1 MQKKSKQRKGK
12 VTNLAI
18 ITTMSAVVLIMSTY
32 AWFIALDEVRVDAFN
47 VSIAPTEGLELSLD
61 GATWFGGLEAV
72 GSAAK
77 KNLEINSGNYDT
89 GAYAGHT
96 NSWTGIKTA
105 AVGDGEPEFWGLIP
119 MSSSGQI
126 NDESS
131 RLVLYDKTSLTSAD
145 LVSAGD
151 LSTTEWGYRL
161 ASDPVPNTGTE
172 EYRGYIA
179 FDLFVKNVTETGY
192 YEEVDIQNEE
202 AIYLT
207 VDSAVTGG
215 ATGAGG
221 YGIENSA
228 RVAFAQIARTQIPT
242 DDGSLEASEAAALK
256 CSGGEATVAG
266 SICRPAVIWEPNDT
280 KHTANAIDFYNTN
293 CSKRPYGES
302 KEACETFTGT
312 TPTYAVTQKIEASD
326 VVDIYDGVYNTFTE
340 TTTGS
345 DSALPLLQNMHIPTL
360 LSSYASKDATN
371 GGIGYYFT
379 DTMKDTGITR
389 DADGSITT
397 ADQDTRPPFMYL
409 APNSITKVRVY
420 VWIEGQDIDNYD
432 WASKGDSINVNFGFT
447 KQQLSNQY

>member
-32 AWFIALDEVRVDAFN
+32 AWFIALDEVSVEAFN

-61 GATWFGGLEAV
+61 GADWFGGTEGV

-77 KNLEINSGNYDT
+77 ENLEITSENYDT
-89 GAYAGHT
+89 DAYVGHT

-105 AVGDGEPEFWGLIP
+105 AVEGGKPEFWGLIP

-126 NDESS
+126 SEESS

-145 LVSAGD
+145 LAEDGN

-161 ASDPVPNTGTE
+161 ASDPVPNTGAA

-192 YEEVDIQNEE
+192 YDEVNIQNEE
-202 AIYLT
+202 AVYLT
-207 VDSAVTGG
+207 VDSTVTGG

-242 DDGSLEASEAAALK
+242 DDGSLTDEEAVALK
-256 CSGGEATVAG
+256 CSSTDPAVAS

-280 KHTANAIDFYNTN
+280 KHTANAIDFYDTN
-293 CSKRPYGES
+293 CSKRPYS
-302 KEACETFTGT
+302 DPKEACTAFTGI
-312 TPTYAVTQKIEASD
+312 TPTFAVTQKIMASNA
-326 VVDIYDGVYNTFTE
+326 VDIYDGYNDYDD

-345 DSALPLLQNMHIPTL
+345 DETLPLLQNMYTPTL
-360 LSSYASKDATN
+360 LSSYANKDAAN

-389 DADGSITT
+389 DGDGAITT

-409 APNSITKVRVY
+409 APNSITKIRVY

-432 WASKGDSINVNFGFT
+432 WASKGDSINVKFGFT